1 MRGFGLSQLLLV
13 ERLESMDV
21 QTATADPAGR
31 RAAFE
36 QHRGRLWGVA
46 YRMLGSRADADDMV
60 QEAYLRWH
68 GAAANDEVRAPQ
80 AWLVTTTTRLCIDR
94 LRQRRAERDAY
105 VGPWLPEPLVE
116 EEPAAD
122 AAAELASDL
131 SVAFLAL
138 LERLAPEERAAFLLH
153 DVFEADYAEI
163 AAALDKSE
171 DACRQLVSRA
181 RRRVRDERPRAHV
194 SRAARER
201 LVDAFIRA
209 VELRDRNALVALFA
223 SEATLTSDGGG
234 KAKAA
239 HKVVHGGANVA
250 RFLLGVLRPAREH
263 LELRK
268 ITVNREPGVALLFSG
283 HLFSVVSLATDGTRI
298 LGVYSV
304 LNPEKLHGVTIA
316 DAPSRAGHDIQ
327 VRSPR

>member
-1 MRGFGLSQLLLV
+1 MELQ
-13 ERLESMDV
+13 
-21 QTATADPAGR
+21 TADPAGR
-31 RAAFE
+31 GAAFE

-68 GAAANDEVRAPQ
+68 VVETGDVRAPQ

-105 VGPWLPEPLVE
+105 IGPWLPEPLVE
-116 EEPAAD
+116 DEPAAD
-122 AAAELASDL
+122 AAAELAEDL

-171 DACRQLVSRA
+171 EACRQIVSRA
-181 RRRVRDERPRAHV
+181 RRRVRDGRPRARV
-194 SRAARER
+194 SRVTRER

-209 VELRDRNALVALFA
+209 VELRDRVALVALFA
-223 SEATLTSDGGG
+223 NEATLTSDGGG

-239 HKVVHGGANVA
+239 QKVVRGGKSVA
-250 RFLLGVLRPAREH
+250 RFLLGVLRPAGAA
-263 LELRK
+263 LELHK
-268 ITVNREPGVALLFSG
+268 ITVNREPGVALVLAG
-283 HLFSVVSLATDGTRI
+283 RLLSVVSLLIDGTQI
-298 LGVYSV
+298 VGVYSV
-304 LNPEKLHGVTIA
+304 LNPEKLRRVKLA
-316 DAPSRAGHDIQ
+316 DRPPHE
-327 VRSPR
+327 RSDPRSHPAQ

>member
-1 MRGFGLSQLLLV
+1 
-13 ERLESMDV
+13 MDV
-21 QTATADPAGR
+21 RTVDPAGR

-36 QHRGRLWGVA
+36 EHRGRLWGVA

-68 GAAANDEVRAPQ
+68 GAAANDDVRAPQ

-116 EEPAAD
+116 EAPAAD
-122 AAAELASDL
+122 AATELASDL

-153 DVFEADYAEI
+153 DVFEAGYGEI

-171 DACRQLVSRA
+171 DACRQIVSRA
-181 RRRVRDERPRAHV
+181 RRRVRDERPRTRV

-209 VELRDRNALVALFA
+209 VELRDRDALVALFA

-239 HKVVHGGANVA
+239 QKVVRGGGGVA
-250 RFLLGVLRPAREH
+250 RFMLGVLRPAGEY
-263 LELRK
+263 LELRR
-268 ITVNREPGVALLFSG
+268 ISVNREPGVALLVAG
-283 HLFSVVSLATDGTRI
+283 RLVSVISLATDGTRI
-298 LGVYSV
+298 LAVYSV
-304 LNPEKLHGVTIA
+304 LNPEKLRGVTIGG
-316 DAPSRAGHDIQ
+316 APSRAGEDMQ
-327 VRSPR
+327 SLR